1 MSTAL
6 SLRKEESRRIVPVAE
21 LFAHMANQ
29 KKLYGAMVHSGRL
42 NDFFDLAQ
50 GYFARGIEQRLT
62 ESKRLSNLPQRE
74 LGARAAA
81 LAGGV
86 LALLRWW
93 LDHGAKE
100 SPLAMDEL
108 FHRIAWN
115 GVQ

>member
-6 SLRKEESRRIVPVAE
+6 SLRKEESRRLVPVAE
-21 LFAHMANQ
+21 LFAQLANQ
-29 KKLYGAMVHSGRL
+29 QRLYRTMARSGRL

-50 GYFARGIEQRLT
+50 GYFARGIEQRPT
-62 ESKRLSNLPQRE
+62 ESKCLSNLPPCE

-93 LDHGAKE
+93 LDGGAKE

-115 GVQ
+115 GVP